1 MSSSSRRRALL
12 ITLFTT
18 VLTLAATVTA
28 IPATAATAGIPV
40 PSADPFYRPPAPLPP
55 VAAGDVLRSR
65 PITAKALVLPFPV
78 RAWQVLHRST
88 NNQGKPNAVVAT
100 VLVPH
105 SPWTNGP
112 RPLVAYNIGTHG
124 LSSNCAPSFWFRAG
138 IEYELALMTMA
149 LLKGWAVVVS
159 DYEGSATTGPH
170 TYTAGRPTGHAVL
183 DGIRA
188 AQRLPE
194 AGLDPK
200 GPVGI
205 WGYSEGGLATSW
217 AAELQPGYAPELN
230 VRGAAA
236 GGVPRDIGNVGY
248 KIDGGPFFGF
258 FLAAAIGL
266 DHSHPEMQLESVLN
280 AKGRKA
286 FAEVRDMCHA
296 QWTPPYAFHRISEFT
311 EVPDPIQLPQFQKVL
326 ERNRLGTGTP
336 AVPAYVYQSVN
347 DEFMPIND
355 AKQLVR
361 GWCSRGVRVQLRES
375 LLSEHISL
383 AVTGAPG
390 AVSWLADR
398 FANQPAPSNC

>member
-1 MSSSSRRRALL
+1 MSSGSRRCALL
-12 ITLFTT
+12 SVVIV
-18 VLTLAATVTA
+18 VLLGLVGAPAAQ
-28 IPATAATAGIPV
+28 AGAVGVPL
-40 PSADPFYRPPAPLPP
+40 PSADPFYRPPVPLPP
-55 VAAGDVLRSR
+55 VAAGDVLRER
-65 PITAKALVLPFPV
+65 AIVAKALVLPFPV

-105 SPWTNGP
+105 TPWTNGP

-124 LSSNCAPSFWFRAG
+124 LSANCAPSFWLRAG
-138 IEYELALMTMA
+138 IEYELALMTLA

-159 DYEGSATTGPH
+159 DYEGSATGGPH

-188 AQRLPE
+188 AQRLPA

-200 GPVGI
+200 GPVAI
-205 WGYSEGGLATSW
+205 WGYSEGGLASSW
-217 AAELQPGYAPELN
+217 AAELAPGYAPELN
-230 VRGAAA
+230 LRGVAA

-248 KIDGGPFFGF
+248 KIDGGPLFGF

-266 DHSHPEMQLESVLN
+266 DTAHPEMRLAEVLN

-286 FAEVRDMCHA
+286 FAEVRNSCHV

-311 EVPDPIQLPQFQKVL
+311 DVPDPIQLPQFQKVL
-326 ERNRLGTGTP
+326 AHNRLGAGTP
-336 AVPAYVYQSVN
+336 RIPAYVHHSVN

-355 AKQLVR
+355 TRQLVR
-361 GWCSRGVRVQLRES
+361 GWCSRGVPVELRES

-383 AVTGAPG
+383 AATGAPG

-398 FANQPAPSNC
+398 FAGRPAPGNC